1 MGEIKEL
8 GKDGDEGNLEKTMF
22 LKAFSHIFD

>member
-8 GKDGDEGNLEKTMF
+8 WEAGDEGNLEKTMY